1 MAIYPI
7 PELELDRKLELAP
20 DRKLDNCSHPIPELE
35 LELDRELAPD
45 RKLDNCSHPIP
56 ELELELELDRP
67 FIKEPE
73 LELDSYSLSFTVSD
87 QWNETWPCA

>member
-20 DRKLDNCSHPIPELE
+20 DRKLDSCSHPIP
-35 LELDRELAPD
+35 
-45 RKLDNCSHPIP
+45 
-56 ELELELELDRP
+56 ELELELDRP

-73 LELDSYSLSFTVSD
+73 LELDSYSLSLSNIFVD
-87 QWNETWPCA
+87 NK

>member
-35 LELDRELAPD
+35 LDRPFI
-45 RKLDNCSHPIP
+45 K
-56 ELELELELDRP
+56 ELELELDN
-67 FIKEPE
+67 
-73 LELDSYSLSFTVSD
+73 YSRSFRLCINVMVPSESRMGRT
-87 QWNETWPCA
+87 